1 MTIATWT
8 AFEDAARELRS
19 LEALDGLVG
28 WDQETMMPPKA
39 ASARGSQRAALRGVV
54 HEKLISDRFGELL
67 ESAAAAP
74 GLDDRQQALIRVVR
88 HDRKREMGVPL
99 RLVTELAETQS
110 KAIEAWKG
118 ARTDSDFPRFRPFLE
133 KLIVLRREEA
143 DARGHSG
150 ERYDPLLQGSEPG
163 MTTARLRPILE
174 RLRDALVPLVQSL
187 VSRPPPR
194 ADFLTRD
201 AWDTDSQYAFSVELI
216 RGLGF
221 DLEAGRLDRSVHPFC
236 QGLGP
241 ADVRMT
247 TRLFR
252 NDGANGLYSALHESG
267 HGLYEQGLP
276 ADGTP
281 LSNGASMGLH
291 ESQSRLWEN
300 LIGRSRSYWSYW
312 FPRLKA
318 RFPEPLADVDVD
330 GWVSAVNS
338 VRRSLIR
345 VDADELTYNL
355 HIFVRFELELALLHG
370 DLAVKDLPAAWNDAY
385 EKLVGVRPPDDRRGV
400 LQDIHWA
407 WGEFGYFPTY
417 SIGNMYAASLM
428 KAAEKALPNLWSAV
442 EGGDVTP
449 LRDWL
454 RSNVHRHG
462 RALDAEEII
471 RRTTGEGLT
480 ERDLVAYLKSKYSV

>member
-1 MTIATWT
+1 MTVAWN
-8 AFEDAARELRS
+8 AFEAAARELRS

-39 ASARGSQRAALRGVV
+39 AGARGSQRAALRGVI
-54 HEKLISDRFGELL
+54 HEKLTSPSFGELL
-67 ESAAAAP
+67 ENAAALP
-74 GLDDRQQALIRVVR
+74 DLGEQQQALLRVVR
-88 HDRKREMGVPL
+88 HDRKRESGVPL

-110 KAIEAWKG
+110 QAIEAWKG
-118 ARTDSDFPRFRPFLE
+118 ARTESDFPRFQPFLE

-174 RLRDALVPLVQSL
+174 RLRDALVPFVQTL
-187 VSRPPPR
+187 TARPPAR
-194 ADFLTRD
+194 TDFLTAD
-201 AWDTDSQYAFSVELI
+201 AWDTDSQYALSVEMI

-241 ADVRMT
+241 SDVRMT

-276 ADGTP
+276 QDGTP

-300 LIGRSRSYWSYW
+300 LVGRSRAYWSHW
-312 FPRLKA
+312 FPKMKA
-318 RFPEPLADVDVD
+318 RFPTPLADVSVD

-345 VDADELTYNL
+345 VDADEVTYNL

-370 DLAVKDLPAAWNDAY
+370 DLAVKDLPGAWNDAY

-428 KAAEKALPNLWSAV
+428 KAAEKALPNLWESIEQGNA
-442 EGGDVTP
+442 TP

-454 RSNVHRHG
+454 RNNVHRHG
-462 RALDAEEII
+462 RALDAEEIV
-471 RRTTGEGLT
+471 RRATGEGLT
-480 ERDLVAYLKSKYSV
+480 ERDFVAYLKTKYAV